1 MYNILKHRIFHKG
14 VKQDFINS
22 KTLYGIGVKHSAQQ
36 IFQTLAAIKIINKGQ
51 HIDIHN
57 FLHLQSRLVF
67 HIRYS
72 MHLCNGQVQELT
84 KSIYI
89 NGFSNNKRTS
99 LRPKEPVVQTVRL
112 SPVIT
117 IYDRWQ

>member
-36 IFQTLAAIKIINKGQ
+36 IFQTLAAIKIINKG
-51 HIDIHN
+51 H
-57 FLHLQSRLVF
+57 
-67 HIRYS
+67 
-72 MHLCNGQVQELT
+72 
-84 KSIYI
+84 I